1 VPIGSEGNN
10 STQALTGSALV
21 PTVTSFAGFPAGP
34 VRDRPHFIKLLLYG
48 LPGAGKTYL
57 AGQAANIPEMSPV
70 LYLVPD
76 AAELDTLR
84 HVAPYVTAMEV
95 HTWAQME
102 AVELEASRL
111 AHTPSSGGLPF
122 KTVVVDTGTEAQKL
136 NMKDTMFELEKT
148 GRPGGG
154 EVNIDVPS
162 VREWGSSISAMRRM
176 IRTFRDLPANFIMCC
191 HQTQERD
198 NKGLT
203 WTYPDLPGKLSNQAA
218 GMFSNVFYLY
228 VKQDTATEGKSKI
241 ITDEKHCLL
250 TGLAEGYVA
259 KSRTG
264 TFPRVLVDATL
275 EDIYR
280 GIVSQPDDMPSQ
292 PAAQYE

>member
-1 VPIGSEGNN
+1 VSVGSEGNN
-10 STQALTGSALV
+10 KTEPIIGKVLV
-21 PTVTSFAGFPAGP
+21 PAATTFAGFNAGP

-57 AGQAANIPEMSPV
+57 AGQAANIEAMSPV

-84 HVAPYVTAMEV
+84 HVAPQVTAMEIY
-95 HTWAQME
+95 TWSQME
-102 AVELEASRL
+102 KVLEEASRL
-111 AHTPSSGGLPF
+111 AHTPSSGGFPF

-136 NMKDTMFELEKT
+136 HMKDIMFELDKN

-162 VREWGSSISAMRRM
+162 VREWGASISAMRRM
-176 IRTFRDLPANFIMCC
+176 IRGFRDLPANFIMCC
-191 HQTQERD
+191 HQQQERD

-218 GMFSNVFYLY
+218 GMFSNVMYLY

-241 ITDEKHCLL
+241 ITGEKHCLL

-264 TFPRVLVDATL
+264 TFERVLVDATL
-275 EDIYR
+275 EDIYY
-280 GIVSQPDDMPSQ
+280 GIVSHPEEATS
-292 PAAQYE
+292 